1 MLRMAVAAAL
11 LLASILA
18 RQPVFKS
25 GTQLV
30 TVPITVTNAAR
41 DQLITAGLEAA
52 DFRVF
57 EDGVPQAISLV
68 RQQRQ
73 PVSLCIVV
81 DGSGSMAA
89 ADRLKHGIHALQ
101 TTVPGLA
108 DEDEVSIVRFSGR
121 ARVDV
126 PWTRRLDP
134 SRLWWQVDP
143 DPGTMA
149 NSSITDAVKLALEQI
164 DGAANARP
172 VILVISD
179 GFENTSA
186 TPLSRFVK
194 TRQQSEVTLYAFGM
208 AGPQERAPSGN
219 RLRNILPDLVGET
232 GGVYWNVST
241 PTEAEFAA
249 MSLLNELK
257 YQYTLAYA
265 PEKPFDCTYR
275 RIKVETSV
283 KGLAVRHRGGYLAL
297 PSQAPGPRPQA
308 P

>member
-1 MLRMAVAAAL
+1 MLRLASGFVALAAL
-11 LLASILA
+11 SAG
-18 RQPVFKS
+18 QPSFKS
-25 GTQLV
+25 GTELV

-41 DQLITAGLEAA
+41 DQLITAGLEAV

-81 DGSGSMAA
+81 DGSGSMAF
-89 ADRLKHGIHALQ
+89 ADRLKHGIRALQ

-121 ARVDV
+121 AKVAV
-126 PWTRRLDP
+126 PWTRRPDP
-134 SRLWWQVDP
+134 RRLRWQVDP

-149 NSSITDAVKLALEQI
+149 NSSITDAVKLALEQF

-194 TRQQSEVTLYAFGM
+194 TRQQSEVMLYAFGM
-208 AGPQERAPSGN
+208 GGPQERAPSGGL
-219 RLRNILPDLVGET
+219 LRNILPELVGET

-257 YQYTLAYA
+257 YQDTLAYT
-265 PEKPFDCTYR
+265 PVRPFDGTYR
-275 RIKVETSV
+275 RIKVETTV
-283 KGLAVRHRGGYLAL
+283 QGLAVRHRGGYLAL
-297 PSQAPGPRPQA
+297 PSKAQ
-308 P
+308 

>member
-1 MLRMAVAAAL
+1 MLRMVVAAAFL
-11 LLASILA
+11 IAPVLA
-18 RQPVFKS
+18 RQPLFKS
-25 GTQLV
+25 GTELV

-81 DGSGSMAA
+81 DGSGSMAF
-89 ADRLKHGIHALQ
+89 ADRLKHGIRALQ

-108 DEDEVSIVRFSGR
+108 DEDEVSIVRVSGR
-121 ARVDV
+121 AKVDV
-126 PWTRRLDP
+126 PWTRRPDP
-134 SRLWWQVDP
+134 RRLRWQVDP

-149 NSSITDAVKLALEQI
+149 NSSITDAVKRALEQF

-194 TRQQSEVTLYAFGM
+194 TRQQSEVMLYAFGM
-208 AGPQERAPSGN
+208 GGPQERAPGGGL
-219 RLRNILPDLVGET
+219 LRNILPELVGET

-257 YQYTLAYA
+257 YQYTLAYT
-265 PEKPFDCTYR
+265 PVRPFDGTYR
-275 RIKVETSV
+275 RIRVETTV
-283 KGLAVRHRGGYLAL
+283 QGLAVRHRGGYLGITDRAK
-297 PSQAPGPRPQA
+297 P
-308 P
+308 